1 MVSTVRR
8 GAPPAL
14 ALAIAF
20 GLRVAI
26 ASGAM
31 RSQSTLV
38 AVGAV
43 VLIAAVAMSTIYLG
57 LLRDLSASVQRKMS
71 PDRAL
76 T

>member
-1 MVSTVRR
+1 
-8 GAPPAL
+8 
-14 ALAIAF
+14 
-20 GLRVAI
+20 
-26 ASGAM
+26 M